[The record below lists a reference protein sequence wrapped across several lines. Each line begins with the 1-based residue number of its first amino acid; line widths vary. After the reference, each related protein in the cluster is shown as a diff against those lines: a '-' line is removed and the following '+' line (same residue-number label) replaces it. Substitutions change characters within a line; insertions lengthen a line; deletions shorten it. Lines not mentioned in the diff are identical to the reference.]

1 MHGRYDDETI
11 TVIALNHGSVVNP
24 RSPRPYFMFSC
35 IAADDAG
42 RNRWPDL
49 DRACIHLKPGETPPV
64 AEGGTMYR
72 LNGYFEGERCFEFDT
87 IRPTE
92 HRQNAAGPTIAT
104 RQ

>member
-1 MHGRYDDETI
+1 MI

-49 DRACIHLKPGETPPV
+49 DRACIHLKPGEAPPV
-64 AEGGTMYR
+64 ATGGMMYR
-72 LNGYFEGERCFEFDT
+72 LTGYFEGDRCSEFDT
-87 IRPTE
+87 IRPIERRKTIE
-92 HRQNAAGPTIAT
+92 GPAT
-104 RQ
+104 PTQQ